1 MHFGPEGHPASPEDV
16 HLLPEFYP
24 KLWIM
29 SKTRHKNT
37 FVYRYIY
44 THTHSYIKIP
54 HRIKTVW
61 G

>member
-1 MHFGPEGHPASPEDV
+1 MHFGPEGHPTSPEDE
-16 HLLPEFYP
+16 HLLPQFYP

-37 FVYRYIY
+37 FVYIYI
-44 THTHSYIKIP
+44 HTYIKIP
-54 HRIKTVW
+54 HRIKTSL